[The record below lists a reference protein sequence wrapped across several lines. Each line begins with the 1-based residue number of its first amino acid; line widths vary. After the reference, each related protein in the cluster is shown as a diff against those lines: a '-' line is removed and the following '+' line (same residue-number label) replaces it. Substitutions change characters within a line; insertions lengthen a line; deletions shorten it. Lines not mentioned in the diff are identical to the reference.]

1 MCVLIMSE
9 PVTMDTYKSEYCT
22 VVSTIIEDNEL
33 FVPLLDS
40 LFTIQF

>member
-9 PVTMDTYKSEYCT
+9 PVTMDTYKSVSCT